1 MTYCASKFL
10 LATTA
15 IAIATPAAAYAQQRQ
30 FNVPAQSAGSAIS
43 ALGRQANV
51 QIIAARSFTRGKQT
65 TAIKGTMSV
74 EQALDRMLQGTG
86 LVAQRSGPQTFVV
99 IEQQASAG
107 AQDAGNAATPQAGS
121 ENGEAAEII
130 VTGFRQS
137 LRNAQT
143 IKQNASEIVDS
154 IVAEDIGKLPDN
166 NLAEALQRIPGIQI
180 TRNHGEGSGISIR
193 GLSQVNTLING
204 REAFSDNGRS
214 LSLEAI
220 PAEVLAGIDVYKN
233 PSATLIEGGLGG
245 VVNLKTRRPFD
256 FKGFQASLSL
266 RNNYYDFVEKSRPQ
280 VSGLIS
286 KRFDTGLGEIG
297 ILLGAA
303 IIKSA
308 GRRDQ
313 QGMEPF
319 NNRYNI
325 TDFNGNGVFAG
336 RSATNANAQR
346 VDPGDLVLAPNGGG
360 ATIEITDRTRKAF
373 NGAVQWKP
381 SNRLSLYVEGFY
393 NKYDYNQDGY
403 LAYAN
408 RGPLF
413 AANDADFTFNEGTN
427 VVKSGSYRDVE
438 FTANASQAP
447 SRSYVWQIAGGGE
460 WMATDNLKF
469 STDIAYTNSKRTS
482 DFNATRVGNNGNTTG
497 TRLDF
502 DTSGD
507 QALLNLSGFD
517 FGNISK
523 YKFLESFAQREVA
536 KSDGIAGR
544 LDAEYT
550 FTDSILKTVSIG
562 GRVTERDVSRMQGTQ
577 NHFPPAAPGQPA
589 NTFPGTILPDAFSP
603 IYLARNFYRN
613 GAVPNPMN
621 VVLSVP
627 IEIQRDQA
635 RLCRVFGDTVCSPQF
650 NPNNT
655 YSQKENTYA
664 AYGQAS
670 FDFDT
675 IGIPADGTVGARYLR
690 TDLSTNGV
698 ITAPTGAT
706 SPINQSSSYNNFL
719 PSANLRVKVTPEL
732 FVRLAA
738 AKQLTRPGFGSLSPT
753 LNVTSLAASGIL
765 NINAGNPD
773 LKPLKSTSYD
783 VSLEYYFSRNGYAY
797 LSGFKKDV
805 TGFIQNFISRETV
818 NLPAYPNVTQADINR
833 PRNGDNGT
841 IKGFEVGAQMFF
853 DFLPSPLDGF
863 GAQANYTFVKSKA
876 PGPLAGQS
884 VPLEGLSK
892 NSYNLVG
899 FYEKN
904 SFRARIAYTW
914 RDDYVETT
922 SGPGSGALPIYV
934 KPFDQL
940 DASIGYVVN
949 DHFDIS
955 LDASNL
961 LNSSTNTYFGET
973 IRPRFNS
980 VVDRRIGLVVR
991 LKT

>member
-1 MTYCASKFL
+1 MRSFRFKLAL
-10 LATTA
+10 L
-15 IAIATPAAAYAQQRQ
+15 
-30 FNVPAQSAGSAIS
+30 VSAGSP
-43 ALGRQANV
+43 AL
-51 QIIAARSFTRGKQT
+51 
-65 TAIKGTMSV
+65 
-74 EQALDRMLQGTG
+74 
-86 LVAQRSGPQTFVV
+86 LVAGHAHA
-99 IEQQASAG
+99 QAVSSDADTANDASDKENVG
-107 AQDAGNAATPQAGS
+107 AIAND
-121 ENGEAAEII
+121 IV

-137 LRNAQT
+137 LQNAQN
-143 IKQNASEIVDS
+143 IKRNASEIVDA

-166 NLAEALQRIPGIQI
+166 NLAEALQRIPGVQI
-180 TRNHGEGSGISIR
+180 TRHHGEGSGISIR
-193 GLSQVNTLING
+193 GLSQVNTLVNG

-280 VSGLIS
+280 LSGLVS
-286 KRFDTGLGEIG
+286 TRFDTGLGEFG
-297 ILLGAA
+297 VLFGAA
-303 IIKSA
+303 VIKSA

-325 TDFNGNGVFAG
+325 VDFNGNGVFAG
-336 RSATNANAQR
+336 RGASNAAAQQ
-346 VDPGDLVLAPNGGG
+346 VDPGDAVLAPNGGG
-360 ATIEITDRTRKAF
+360 ATIEITDRTRTAF

-381 SNRLSLYVEGFY
+381 SSRLSLYVEGFY
-393 NKYDYNQDGY
+393 NKYSYNQDGY

-408 RGPLF
+408 RGPLLAAEDANF
-413 AANDADFTFNEGTN
+413 AFHEGTN
-427 VVKSGSYRDVE
+427 VVKSGSYRNVE
-438 FTANASQAP
+438 FTANASQGP

-460 WMATDNLKF
+460 WNATDNLKF
-469 STDIAYTNSKRTS
+469 STDVAYTNSKRTS

-502 DTSGD
+502 DTSGQ

-517 FGNISK
+517 FGDISK
-523 YKFLESFAQREVA
+523 YRFLESFAQREVA
-536 KSDGIAGR
+536 KSDGLAGR

-550 FTDSILKTVSIG
+550 FFDAILKSVSIG
-562 GRVTERDVSRMQGTQ
+562 GRATTRDVSRMQGTQ

-589 NTFPGTILPDAFSP
+589 NTFPGTLLPEAFMP
-603 IYLARNFYRN
+603 ITLARDFYRN
-613 GAVPNPMN
+613 GSVPNPMN
-621 VVLSVP
+621 VVLSIP
-627 IEIQRDQA
+627 MALQRDQA
-635 RLCRVFGDTVCSPQF
+635 RLCQVFGDTICSPQF

-655 YSQKENTYA
+655 YSQRERTYA
-664 AYGQAS
+664 AYGQAT
-670 FDFDT
+670 FDFDRVGIPLDGT
-675 IGIPADGTVGARYLR
+675 IGVRYLR
-690 TDLSTNGV
+690 TELSTDGV
-698 ITAPTGAT
+698 VTAPTGAT
-706 SPINQSSSYNNFL
+706 SPINQSSSYNDFL
-719 PSANLRVKVTPEL
+719 PSANLRVKITPEL

-783 VSLEYYFSRNGYAY
+783 VSFEYYFSPNGYAY

-841 IKGFEVGAQMFF
+841 IKGFEVGAQTFF
-853 DFLPSPLDGF
+853 DFLPAPLDGF
-863 GAQANYTFVKSKA
+863 GIQANYTYVKSKA

-892 NSYNLVG
+892 HSYNLVG

-904 SFRARIAYTW
+904 GFRARAAYTW

-955 LDASNL
+955 IDASNL